1 MRLTGKKRQNG
12 TALLLAMFSLLLLSA
27 IGLLMMFST
36 NTETNIGSNYRESV
50 GAYYGARAGLEEVR
64 DRIRSTNPAT
74 GGLGTLLPIAVPGQ
88 ANGVAYV
95 LNPAAGETVDPTS
108 AGTYF
113 DDEYCHAYNS
123 GIGTGQ
129 KCPTTSFSTL
139 AGSVANW
146 KMTDQAGIAPA
157 LGSPLS
163 YKWVRVNMK
172 TNRIAGPYFVDQTG
186 TTVPLDTRVCWDGK
200 QEWLTPGTTTPEC
213 DANGMQQVYMLT
225 SLAVTTGIKGARRMS
240 RYEVARNGI
249 RPLGVLSMDSPNS
262 APSFNNGSNG
272 TGVSI
277 PPTGIDGRVHDI
289 NGNLIASNSSCRSV
303 ASMASDAAQ
312 STTQLEQAL
321 TDLRRNIAK
330 RANDF
335 CNPDGTSQAGK
346 VCTPGLWWVRGTDPT
361 PRFDDTNPNCAAGS
375 AANCVNNLNLGAQE
389 LNAVSG
395 VFAPHIPIMT
405 LLPNPTAP
413 FVGAPGNTADP
424 IITQGAPQLVGNQI
438 NAVNALVAA
447 SVGQPNYFNVT
458 SSNITTPTTYGSPT
472 NPAIVVASSNT
483 LEIQANVTGY
493 GVLVVPNNLRIDAAT
508 FNWTGIVMVLPP
520 TGEFRLDTGANGF
533 INGALLLQSGST
545 VDVRT
550 SDSDSNPFR
559 ISYSCDAIDMAFSAQ
574 PIRIIA
580 YSELSY

>member
-36 NTETNIGSNYRESV
+36 TTDTNIGSNYRESV

-74 GGLGTLLPIAVPGQ
+74 GGLGTLLPVAVPGQ

-95 LNPAAGETVDPTS
+95 LNPSAGETVDPTS
-108 AGTYF
+108 AGIYF

-123 GIGTGQ
+123 GVGRGQ
-129 KCPTTSFSTL
+129 KCSTSSFTTLS
-139 AGSVANW
+139 GSVANW
-146 KMTDQAGIAPA
+146 KMTDQTSIAPA

-172 TNRIAGPYFVDQTG
+172 TNRIADPYFVDQTG
-186 TTVPLDTRVCWDGK
+186 VTVPLDTRVCWDGK

-249 RPLGVLSMDSPNS
+249 RPLGVLSMDSAES

-277 PPTGIDGRVHDI
+277 PQTGIDGRVHDI
-289 NGNLIASNSSCRSV
+289 NGNLVPSNSSCRSV
-303 ASMASDAAQ
+303 ASMASDANK
-312 STTQLEQAL
+312 STTELEQAL
-321 TDLRRNIAK
+321 TDLRQNIAK

-335 CNPDGTSQAGK
+335 CNPDGTSLGGK
-346 VCTPGLWWVRGTDPT
+346 ACTPGLWWVRGTDPT
-361 PRFDDTNPNCAAGS
+361 PRFDDSTPNCAIGS

-389 LNAVSG
+389 LDAVSG

-424 IITQGAPQLVGNQI
+424 IITQGAPQLVANQI

-458 SSNITTPTTYGSPT
+458 SSNI
-472 NPAIVVASSNT
+472 
-483 LEIQANVTGY
+483 
-493 GVLVVPNNLRIDAAT
+493 
-508 FNWTGIVMVLPP
+508 
-520 TGEFRLDTGANGF
+520 
-533 INGALLLQSGST
+533 
-545 VDVRT
+545 
-550 SDSDSNPFR
+550 
-559 ISYSCDAIDMAFSAQ
+559 
-574 PIRIIA
+574 
-580 YSELSY
+580 